1 MEMARHVRSTQNKKL
16 VAFLQNRKKKKI
28 DKVYILHAEKRKN
41 FLQVDV
47 NILGLFGQT

>member
-1 MEMARHVRSTQNKKL
+1 MEMARHVRSTQN
-16 VAFLQNRKKKKI
+16 KKKKI
-28 DKVYILHAEKRKN
+28 DKVYILHAEKRKG